1 MIVVHCNSGKG
12 RTGTAIATILL
23 FVGYF
28 DNVDDCLRFYGHQRF
43 TCGKGVSQPCQ
54 LRYLYYFEAFY
65 RQQIKSP
72 CIKRL
77 RGVQFEGIPT
87 LSGDGCNPFFEVYKC
102 QGLNITK
109 LFTYPAQRDYSKK
122 EKTATFVLTE
132 QQKQGWTMSGD
143 IKILFRHQ
151 GFSSNTFCRIMF
163 NTGFIQRGN
172 YIHAGK
178 MELSPE
184 DIRKDK
190 GKILPQDFKIYIFFD
205 NFCETCRPEKTEI
218 EDLCA
223 NCKLELGPSIIQEWI
238 TVRDIIYKHDYPGRD
253 KAEILLRGVD
263 QELERTTLA

>member
-1 MIVVHCNSGKG
+1 VIVVHCNSGKG

-65 RQQIKSP
+65 RRQIKSP

-77 RGVQFEGIPT
+77 RGVQFENIPS
-87 LSGDGCNPFFEVYKC
+87 LSGDGCTPYFEVYKC
-102 QGLNITK
+102 QGLDIVR
-109 LFTYPAQRDYSKK
+109 LFTFPPTREYKAK
-122 EKTATFVLTE
+122 EKHAYFLLSDS
-132 QQKQGWTMSGD
+132 QRNSWTMSGD

-151 GFSSNTFCRIMF
+151 GFTSHTFCRIMF

-172 YIHAGK
+172 YIVAGK

-190 GKILPQDFKIYIFFD
+190 GKIIPNDFKIFIFFD
-205 NFCETCRPEKTEI
+205 NFCSKCSPDKTEI
-218 EDLCA
+218 E
-223 NCKLELGPSIIQEWI
+223 
-238 TVRDIIYKHDYPGRD
+238 
-253 KAEILLRGVD
+253 
-263 QELERTTLA
+263 